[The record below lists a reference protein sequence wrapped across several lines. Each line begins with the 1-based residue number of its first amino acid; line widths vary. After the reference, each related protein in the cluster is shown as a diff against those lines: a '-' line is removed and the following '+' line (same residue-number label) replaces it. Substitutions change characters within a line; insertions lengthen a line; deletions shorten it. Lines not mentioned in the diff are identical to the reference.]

1 MRASDILDKWLG
13 SSEAAIRSL
22 FARARSAA
30 PCILFF
36 DEIDALASNRESLQN
51 NDASGDVHSRILSTM
66 LNEMDGISST
76 NATSNGHSIDS
87 TNRILVMA
95 ATNRLS
101 TIDSALLR
109 PGRFEEH
116 VPLNLPSVEDI
127 KGILSVKLRS
137 VPVGD
142 TFDSVSIAHS
152 LNNIGA
158 TGADI
163 EGICTDSCLDAI
175 HDLKQNDYLSSIE
188 SMNLT
193 NKNFDKIIARWK
205 E

>member
-13 SSEAAIRSL
+13 GSESAIRSL

-36 DEIDALASNRESLQN
+36 DEIDALASNRENVQN
-51 NDASGDVHSRILSTM
+51 DDASCDVHSRILSTM

-76 NATSNGHSIDS
+76 NAASNSHSIDT

-116 VPLNLPSVEDI
+116 IPLNLPSVEDI
-127 KGILSVKLRS
+127 KGILSVRLKS
-137 VPVGD
+137 VPLCD
-142 TFDSVSIAHS
+142 SFDYLSISQS
-152 LNNIGA
+152 LHNIGA

-175 HDLKQNDYLSSIE
+175 HNLKQNDNLSIIE

-193 NKNFDKIIARWK
+193 NKNFDKIIDQCK